1 MGNIYQCV
9 GRYAQEPYIFK
20 MTMTRVYCIEEL
32 CFYMVQNA
40 DILDEHFANMELVN
54 WIEDECALP
63 ELAKKLKG
71 VLRTSIKPESF
82 VRTILEEICYIDEKE
97 MKELERVIRSGRLL
111 SKTQREKVLADYF
124 FHNRHYAL
132 AFGAYEEWLANND
145 DAQDSEKAA
154 VYKCLGSVYARLFY
168 FSDAAEMFDKA
179 YQMSGDEDA
188 LLHFLFA
195 KRLELDDR
203 GYLNFVNTLP
213 EDFPILVEAEKLM
226 EKAGEEYKKTGSC
239 EQLAGL
245 EKMKMSSK
253 RQEFEET
260 SAWYVDS
267 EMDAFRD
274 CMIE

>member
-20 MTMTRVYCIEEL
+20 ITMTRVYCIEEL
-32 CFYMVQNA
+32 CFYIVQNA
-40 DILDEHFANMELVN
+40 DILDEHFASMELVN

-82 VRTILEEICYIDEKE
+82 VRAILEELCYIDEKE

-111 SKTQREKVLADYF
+111 SSKQREKVLADYF
-124 FHNRHYAL
+124 LHNKHYAL
-132 AFGAYEEWLANND
+132 AHRAYEDWLANNE
-145 DAQDSEKAA
+145 DASDEEKAA
-154 VYKCLGSVYARLFY
+154 VYKCLGTVYARLFY
-168 FSDAAEMFDKA
+168 FTDAAEMYDTA
-179 YQMSGDEDA
+179 YQLCGDEDS
-188 LLHFLFA
+188 LLHFLYA
-195 KRLELDDR
+195 KRLELDDK
-203 GYLNFVNTLP
+203 GYLKFVNTLP
-213 EDFPILVEAEKLM
+213 EDFPLLVEAEKLM
-226 EKAGEEYKKTGSC
+226 EKALEEYRKT
-239 EQLAGL
+239 ETYTQLAGL
-245 EKMKMSSK
+245 DKMKLSK
-253 RQEFEET
+253 RRPEYEEI